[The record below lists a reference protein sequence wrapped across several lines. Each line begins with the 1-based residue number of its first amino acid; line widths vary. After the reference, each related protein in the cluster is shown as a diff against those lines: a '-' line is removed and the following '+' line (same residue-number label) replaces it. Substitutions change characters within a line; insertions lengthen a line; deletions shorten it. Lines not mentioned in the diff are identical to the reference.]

1 MICNM
6 QHRYG
11 SVILIMLALAC
22 FILLLIDSDYD
33 YTGRILRMTLS
44 HRQLSNSISY
54 YSDPRS
60 TSLRLSNNNITYSQ
74 QKFVIP
80 IEQLAA
86 TKSTPPTITHS
97 NPIDIQQDVVI
108 DVISLGSQTRPE
120 YLTYQTKTW
129 ATHPNIRHFWGLTEE
144 DDYNAN
150 CSNVDIHL
158 LDESIE
164 RCKSSMGWENDME
177 GFRTQAYGQAGGS
190 HAQENLY
197 GTLGGGV
204 ARLKKAMEDA
214 HKHKAGWFCAQ
225 RRIGPAFGWIQSVYQ
240 DNTTSIPDILVL
252 VDDDTSVDIENM
264 KEQMFQN
271 GTKDPLIGAAC
282 SFGRGGIRFAYGGY
296 GPFFNKAS
304 ILPLLQPIYCDERQ
318 DDSSK
323 FMRSTCDNLQQN
335 RVGELEVFENGDSIF
350 DIFYKYAA
358 LTTFCMHSDWLV
370 GYLVT
375 YHGGGMSQLVHNRA
389 RGNKCSIDICDADS
403 VTCHNQNPVDMA
415 EFVMSHPQ
423 NVDQTES
430 IT

>member
-1 MICNM
+1 M
-6 QHRYG
+6 QHIIS
-11 SVILIMLALAC
+11 SVILIITTLALAC
-22 FILLLIDSDYD
+22 FILLLGPDNDND

-44 HRQLSNSISY
+44 HRQLSNSISH

-60 TSLRLSNNNITYSQ
+60 TSLRSSNNNTSYSP

-80 IEQLAA
+80 IDQLVAL
-86 TKSTPPTITHS
+86 KSTPPAITHS
-97 NPIDIQQDVVI
+97 SPIDNILQDVVI

-129 ATHPNIRHFWGLTEE
+129 GTHPNIRHFWGLTET
-144 DDYNAN
+144 DDYNPH
-150 CSNVDIHL
+150 CSNIDIHL

-164 RCKSSMGWENDME
+164 RCKSPMGWESDIE
-177 GFRTQAYGQAGGS
+177 GFRSQAYGQAGGS

-197 GTLGGGV
+197 GTLGGGI

-214 HKHKAGWFCAQ
+214 HQHKAGWFCAQ
-225 RRIGPAFGWIQSVYQ
+225 RRIGPALGLLQTVYQ
-240 DNTTSIPDILVL
+240 DNSTSIPDILVL

-264 KEQMFQN
+264 KQQMFQN

-296 GPFFNKAS
+296 GTFFNKAS
-304 ILPLLQPIYCDERQ
+304 ILPFLQPIYCDERQ
-318 DDSSK
+318 DGSSK
-323 FMRSTCDNLQQN
+323 FMQSICDNLQQN
-335 RVGELEVFENGDSIF
+335 RVGELDVFENGDSIF

-358 LTTFCMHSDWLV
+358 RADYCMHSDWLV

-375 YHGGGMSQLVHNRA
+375 YYGGGMSQLVHNSA

-403 VTCHNQNPVDMA
+403 VTCHNQSPVDMA
-415 EFVMSHPQ
+415 EFVQKHPQ
-423 NVDQTES
+423 NVYQTES